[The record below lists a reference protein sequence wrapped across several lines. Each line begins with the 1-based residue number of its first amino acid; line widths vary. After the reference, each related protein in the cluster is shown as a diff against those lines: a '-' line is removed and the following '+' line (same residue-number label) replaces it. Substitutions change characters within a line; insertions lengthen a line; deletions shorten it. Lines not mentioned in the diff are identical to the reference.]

1 MYKNNRFPRISES
14 FNVQFRVEMFNVL
27 NRRNMAFPNST
38 IFDQTGAAVATAGS
52 ITSAATTNRQIQL
65 ALKLMF

>member
-1 MYKNNRFPRISES
+1 
-14 FNVQFRVEMFNVL
+14 MFNVL